1 MVAGKDSVGTAVPF
15 VIGAACASYSLK
27 IFYVNSGELAA
38 LSVLSISAA
47 VISGLLLWKSRH
59 RGLLYF
65 LAMSGGA
72 AAVLI
77 SGQSYAASS
86 SGAAGVIGGW
96 SYAFRDFIDS
106 LPFPDGR
113 CNALVKA
120 FLTGDQSDIGL
131 KTRNAFRESGAS
143 HLLALSGM
151 HLSLIYLVI
160 SRLLSVMGNTPAVRV
175 TRSVLIII
183 VSAFYTILT
192 GAAPSLTRAF
202 YFILLRECSLL
213 TGRCPENMD
222 ILCSALL
229 VQVAICPHTV
239 TSVGFQLSYLAMT
252 GIYLMY
258 RPIDSLWEKSFRN
271 RDRHRETDTEK
282 KTVTEYR
289 FQYICISLRKI
300 WSMCSLSVSCQI
312 ATAPAVLLYFGTFP
326 QYFLITNLL
335 CIPLSNIIIVLSL
348 FALPLHSAGIC
359 PGILLNT
366 VNQLADCMIW
376 ILETIASL

>member
-1 MVAGKDSVGTAVPF
+1 MVAGKDSVGAAVPF

-27 IFYVNSGELAA
+27 IFYVSSEELAA

-47 VISGLLLWKSRH
+47 VLSGFLLWRSGH
-59 RGLLYF
+59 RVSLYF

-72 AAVLI
+72 AAALI
-77 SGQSYAASS
+77 SGQAYAVSS
-86 SGAAGVIGGW
+86 SGAAGVIGRW
-96 SYAFRDFIDS
+96 SYAFREFIDS
-106 LPFPDGR
+106 VPFPDDG
-113 CNALVKA
+113 CNAMVKA
-120 FLTGDQSDIGL
+120 FLTGDQSDLGM

-160 SRLLSVMGNTPAVRV
+160 SRLLSVMGNTPAVKV
-175 TRSVLIII
+175 ARSVLIII

-192 GAAPSLTRAF
+192 GAAPSLARAF

-213 TGRCPENMD
+213 TCRSPENMD
-222 ILCSALL
+222 ILCGALL

-252 GIYLMY
+252 GIYLLY
-258 RPIDSLWEKSFRN
+258 GPLDGLWEMSFGN
-271 RDRHRETDTEK
+271 RACRGDTGTEK
-282 KTVTEYR
+282 TTVTEGKFKYM
-289 FQYICISLRKI
+289 YIPLRKI

-335 CIPLSNIIIVLSL
+335 CIPLSNIVIVLSL
-348 FALPLHSAGIC
+348 FSLPLYYAGIC
-359 PGILLNT
+359 PEILLQA
-366 VNQLADCMIW
+366 VNKLTDCMVW